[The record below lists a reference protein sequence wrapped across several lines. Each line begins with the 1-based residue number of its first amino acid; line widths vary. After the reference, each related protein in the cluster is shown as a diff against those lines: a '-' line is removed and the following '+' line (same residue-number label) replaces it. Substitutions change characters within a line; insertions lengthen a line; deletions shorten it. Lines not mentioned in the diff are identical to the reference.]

1 MSVLQRHFSNHKK
14 SYKSSLSI
22 KIKTERR
29 SYSVK
34 SQSEICLN
42 KNLYKKE
49 TKIYNES
56 LLILNYIIC
65 CSQKKFSAKTALSDT
80 VFHNLEYDYNMIN
93 KHDEKLNSNLSF
105 ISNFDLEGDN
115 NGNNNSFNSE
125 NDEDSFETIDIKN
138 KYDKAILNNIDKD
151 DEINDKLNKD
161 FLDLKHLLLGN
172 NVKNIKTF
180 YK

>member
-1 MSVLQRHFSNHKK
+1 MSLLQRNFSNHKK

-29 SYSVK
+29 SFSAK

-49 TKIYNES
+49 INIYNED
-56 LLILNYIIC
+56 LLILNYIIN

-80 VFHNLEYDYNMIN
+80 VFKNLEYDYNMYN
-93 KHDEKLNSNLSF
+93 KYDEKLNSNLSF

-115 NGNNNSFNSE
+115 NANNNSFNSE